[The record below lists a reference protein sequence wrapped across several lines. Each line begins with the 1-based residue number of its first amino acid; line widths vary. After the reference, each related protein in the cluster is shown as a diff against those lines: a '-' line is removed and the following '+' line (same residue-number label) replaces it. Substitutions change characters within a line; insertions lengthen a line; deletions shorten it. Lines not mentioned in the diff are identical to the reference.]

1 MSKQHHYII
10 ILPEY
15 YNAIDQGKKSFEVRF
30 NDRNYQVH
38 DILHLQEWADGEYT
52 GREMEVEVT
61 YLLDDPNYCKNGYVI
76 MAINRNTHFYQKRT
90 YELYLMYY
98 WSDWD

>member
-1 MSKQHHYII
+1 MSKQRHYIK

-30 NDRNYQVH
+30 NDRNYQVN
-38 DILHLQEWADGEYT
+38 DILHLQEWTDGEYT

-61 YLLDDPNYCKNGYVI
+61 YLLDDPDYCKDGYVI
-76 MAINRNTHFYQKRT
+76 MAINPCKR
-90 YELYLMYY
+90 L
-98 WSDWD
+98 

>member
-15 YNAIDQGKKSFEVRF
+15 YNAIEQGKKSFEVRF
-30 NDRNYQVH
+30 NDRNYQVN
-38 DILHLQEWADGEYT
+38 DILHLQEWTGGEYT

-61 YLLDDPNYCKNGYVI
+61 YLLDDPNYCKDGYVI
-76 MAINRNTHFYQKRT
+76 MAIK
-90 YELYLMYY
+90 
-98 WSDWD
+98 